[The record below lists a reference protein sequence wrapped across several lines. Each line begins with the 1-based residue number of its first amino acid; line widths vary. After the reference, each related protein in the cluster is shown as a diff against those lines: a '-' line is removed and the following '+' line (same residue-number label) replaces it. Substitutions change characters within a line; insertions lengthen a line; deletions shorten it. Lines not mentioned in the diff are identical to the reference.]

1 MNITQ
6 QSHDPMQQLREAWRN
21 ANIASPT
28 EGTEARRTPRV
39 AGKRRQLIR
48 RLRLLALISVL
59 MIGYVPLMLMH
70 LTDTPLQLCVI
81 LALFF
86 AVAATSFMLTSRVV
100 VSADPARLSVAD
112 MLRALAAVERRL
124 MLHRMVGWM
133 FAIPIIAWMLWIFRT
148 TSTAMFWGGV
158 AGAVI
163 GVIAGTVTYRRF
175 RHIIADIRRELDGE
189 DEEWKGKSE
198 SKK

>member
-6 QSHDPMQQLREAWRN
+6 QSQDPMQQLRDAWRN

-28 EGTEARRTPRV
+28 DATESCRTPRV

-59 MIGYVPLMLMH
+59 MIGYVPMTLRH
-70 LTDTPLQLCVI
+70 LTDAPLQLCVI

-86 AVAATSFMLTSRVV
+86 AVAATSFVLTARVV
-100 VSADPARLSVAD
+100 VSADPACLNVAD

-124 MLHRMVGWM
+124 MLHRVVGWV
-133 FAIPIIAWMLWIFRT
+133 FAIPLLAWMLWIFRA
-148 TSTAMFWGGV
+148 TSPAMFWGGV

-163 GVIAGTVTYRRF
+163 GIIAGTVTYRRF
-175 RHIIADIRRELDGE
+175 RRIIADIRRELDGE
-189 DEEWKGKSE
+189 S
-198 SKK
+198 